1 MHAHGREAAGG
12 LVYERHRPEDTR
24 LYRLVEQHY
33 PAFVEH
39 LAEQGMALP
48 AYVEKEFESYLK
60 CGCVFRAQLDTD
72 SGANWTPIPGETG
85 QRFRRKLDTD
95 SGLKLDSF
103 RGTTGIA

>member
-48 AYVEKEFESYLK
+48 AYVPLIQTNMMVHSLSQHPILTLK
-60 CGCVFRAQLDTD
+60 IMNENMLNMLTISPSFIPFMKVLD
-72 SGANWTPIPGETG
+72 
-85 QRFRRKLDTD
+85 
-95 SGLKLDSF
+95 
-103 RGTTGIA
+103 